1 MFNGEKEKELNI
13 FKKEAYIVIQK
24 VINFSI
30 IENNK
35 KQSELENVKNFPES
49 YPTKNKIF
57 NFEKFFGE
65 ACNSFPEESNKI
77 QKIIDDM
84 QRSLIKNNPTKNN
97 NKFKFKYWGTKK
109 DIIINNIVDLQTN
122 NEIKVLK
129 NNKVVYINKNLLNS
143 YSTSRAIKK
152 FKKINF
158 IIRKNRSSKYR
169 GVSMNGSKW
178 QVLIMINKKKNYLG
192 NYLDED
198 LAARVYDIQAIKT
211 WGIKARTNF
220 VYDKNQIKNI
230 YNRKIDLKCNNIS
243 DIMAQINN

>member
-1 MFNGEKEKELNI
+1 MYFNNSLSMFNGEKKKELYV

-30 IENNK
+30 IENNIP
-35 KQSELENVKNFPES
+35 QSELENVKNAQES
-49 YPTKNKIF
+49 YPTNNGIF
-57 NFEKFFGE
+57 NFEKLFGE
-65 ACNSFPEESNKI
+65 ACNSCPEESNKI
-77 QKIIDDM
+77 HKIIDDM
-84 QRSLIKNNPTKNN
+84 QRSSISNNPSKNNYR
-97 NKFKFKYWGTKK
+97 FKK
-109 DIIINNIVDLQTN
+109 NIVDLQTN

-129 NNKVVYINKNLLNS
+129 NNKVVYINKYLLNS

-158 IIRKNRSSKYR
+158 VIRKNRSSRYR
-169 GVSMNGSKW
+169 GVSMNGRKW

-198 LAARVYDIQAIKT
+198 LAARVYDIQAIKN
-211 WGIKARTNF
+211 WEIKARTNF
-220 VYDKNQIKNI
+220 VYNKNQIKNI
-230 YNRKIDLKCNNIS
+230 YNKKIDIKCNDIS